1 MHTHRKLYPRVSC
14 HSHILTGSL
23 AVEHL
28 SFCAIASQMHSLQCK
43 PSRCLDI
50 FLDTTGSLLYRT
62 FMTCFG
68 VGPAIRFQP
77 GQCTCW
83 RDHEKSCSTLLGAP
97 RMVYKGSVGWP
108 TLNFPP
114 PVGPR
119 AWQHAAA
126 ESVCLVT
133 QV

>member
-1 MHTHRKLYPRVSC
+1 MHTHRKLYPRASC
-14 HSHILTGSL
+14 HSHILTRSL
-23 AVEHL
+23 AVEHRA
-28 SFCAIASQMHSLQCK
+28 SRAIASPTHSLQRK
-43 PSRCLDI
+43 PSRCLDL
-50 FLDTTGSLLYRT
+50 FLDTTGLRVYRT

-83 RDHEKSCSTLLGAP
+83 RHQEKSCRTLLGAP
-97 RMVYKGSVGWP
+97 RMVYEGSVGWP
-108 TLNFPP
+108 TLNFPLF
-114 PVGPR
+114 VGPR
-119 AWQHAAA
+119 AWRHAAA